1 MDALN
6 TDSGAQSVTT
16 VTVVRTAFLEEHEQA
31 VKEYLELAKQSTD
44 YCLEHLD
51 EAAQWTDDY
60 ETFLNPEIAKNAI
73 PECNIVTITG
83 QEMKDILS
91 VSSRSS
97 MISIRMP
104 LAAPCRTTTSITWD
118 ELRKIAGNGE

>member
-1 MDALN
+1 MRSWPQPFVEVAKMLVPDLRVAINVTDAWDALN

-73 PECNIVTITG
+73 PECQYRHHYG
-83 QEMKDILS
+83 
-91 VSSRSS
+91 
-97 MISIRMP
+97 
-104 LAAPCRTTTSITWD
+104 
-118 ELRKIAGNGE
+118 AGNEGYSFRFPPDHL